1 MYFFFWC
8 KCSEHDTACSMGT
21 CTYSLQVFIN
31 GSSNIRSLLHKF
43 CVTLS
48 CLTVLRRGFATSGVL
63 KAVDSKLKVTGSNP
77 SLVSKCLHPYLLS
90 LRMVNCVW
98 SFGWG
103 EKQFFC
109 ATGVC
114 ILETPLQGKYVTVTN
129 YCKNDINK
137 HVVFPAWS
145 QTALYKW
152 TLTWTLTADLAWG
165 LGPEFGSIKI

>member
-1 MYFFFWC
+1 MFLTGSHKWKMNAHDRGDAMGESPCIAITILNYLINSCLVVNSHHVIILQMYFFFWC

-90 LRMVNCVW
+90 LRMNI
-98 SFGWG
+98 FL
-103 EKQFFC
+103 F
-109 ATGVC
+109 
-114 ILETPLQGKYVTVTN
+114 
-129 YCKNDINK
+129 
-137 HVVFPAWS
+137 
-145 QTALYKW
+145 
-152 TLTWTLTADLAWG
+152 
-165 LGPEFGSIKI
+165 